1 MKIKIQLT
9 NATAPTRNKVGRSR
23 WRRLASV
30 IPPAL
35 GFVCFGL
42 SVARAVSPPPDGG
55 YPNETTAEGTDA
67 LFNLTTGFGNTATG
81 FDALYNTTIGNYN
94 TATGRDALLSNT
106 GSRNTANGGS
116 ALFSNTTGNDNT
128 ATGDDALFYNT
139 TGNFNTAIGAFTLL
153 NNTTGS
159 YNTATGVD
167 ALYYNT
173 TGGRNTA
180 NGFNSLFLNR
190 TGHSNTATGYY
201 ALPRNTTGNFN
212 TAIGDDAL
220 SSNTNGTNNIALGS
234 GAGGNLTTGDNN
246 IEIGNVGVHAESD
259 TIRIGTGQ
267 ANTYIAGISGATVPG
282 GIGVIIDTTGHLGTS
297 ASSARYKENIQP
309 IDKASEAILA
319 LQPVT
324 FRYKKDL
331 DPAGIPQFGLV
342 AEQVEKVNP
351 NLVARDEKGRP
362 YSVRYEAVNA
372 MLLNE
377 FLKEHRKV
385 ESLQAAQAEERRSF
399 ESALAQQ
406 QKQIQAV
413 MTTVKEQAAQLQ
425 KVSNQ
430 LEPTK
435 PAPRVVANDQ

>member
-1 MKIKIQLT
+1 MYQ
-9 NATAPTRNKVGRSR
+9 PTRTKKSLSESNSKGVSR
-23 WRRLASV
+23 WRRGLLIGALALICFALSPIAQAV
-30 IPPAL
+30 TPA
-35 GFVCFGL
+35 
-42 SVARAVSPPPDGG
+42 PDGG

-67 LFNLTTGFGNTATG
+67 LFSLTTGFGNTATG
-81 FDALYNTTIGNYN
+81 FDALYNTTSGNYN
-94 TATGRDALLSNT
+94 TATGDDALLSNSA

-128 ATGDDALFYNT
+128 ATGDDVLFYNT
-139 TGNFNTAIGAFTLL
+139 TGNFNTGIGAFALL

-180 NGFNSLFLNR
+180 NGFNALFLNR